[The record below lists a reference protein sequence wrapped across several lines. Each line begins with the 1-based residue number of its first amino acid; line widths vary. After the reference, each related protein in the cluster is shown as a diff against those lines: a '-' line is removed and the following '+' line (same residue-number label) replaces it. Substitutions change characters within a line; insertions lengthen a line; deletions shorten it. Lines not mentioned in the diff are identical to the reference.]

1 MEIKLSIKQDDIEQA
16 IKDYVASKGIT
27 TPVREINFAVARKGG
42 FNLSAEV
49 EVSEAPIESVAET
62 VKAEPT
68 GPVADTGKKPVAKA
82 AKKTEEPA
90 PAKKEEEAEDTPPF
104 TPDADEPSA
113 NDDEQEAEKPAT
125 DSKSLFG

>member
-49 EVSEAPIESVAET
+49 EVSEAPIESVAQVPET
-62 VKAEPT
+62 TEQPAE
-68 GPVADTGKKPVAKA
+68 KPKAKA
-82 AKKTEEPA
+82 KAKPDPKPEPA
-90 PAKKEEEAEDTPPF
+90 VEKEEEEDTPPF
-104 TPDADEPSA
+104 TPDADKASA
-113 NDDEQEAEKPAT
+113 NDDDEQEAEKPAT